1 MSLHRRELLQAAGGV
16 VAGKMLA
23 GNEPATAQPAKS
35 EEFSIDTAFAEFMRD
50 IGGTPQDGGGSVTF
64 TGHDPIVR
72 SRFRTG
78 ACMAIPAM
86 GAGVGAAAIWRE
98 RTGQSQDLNVD
109 LRQAVYAVAPWARL
123 LVEELRE
130 YGMLPGDPLPPE
142 WTWQPTLNDR
152 RLQAPLAIGNP
163 LSFAIFETR
172 DGRRV
177 TPTGL
182 YPQHFIGFL
191 RVVGAAPD
199 TASIAAAIRTFDSAD
214 LEERVGEAG
223 MIMGIHRTQAEW
235 RAHPQ
240 GQAAAATP
248 LVEIVKVGESE
259 PVLWAPNPTQPLSG
273 IRALA
278 CTHVI
283 ASSTVAR
290 NLAGHG
296 AEVLHTARAQSFE
309 HDGIYQDVNIGMRST
324 ILNLKDPEQKRVL
337 QKLLPQADVFIEGFR
352 GRKMEE
358 LGFGVEEVARA
369 HPGTIY
375 CSVRPYGWDGP
386 WKMFAG
392 FDMEALTVSGFT
404 AIEGSGP
411 DRPRF
416 PPTFVMNDYIAG
428 YLGTAGVIAAL
439 RRRAREGGSYHVRVN
454 LVRCAMWFMSLG
466 QLDEAELVDPGRDS
480 GLGPPETIRAMT
492 PYGDYERL
500 APLVK
505 LSRTPTRW
513 REPLL
518 DVRGAARPTWEH

>member
-142 WTWQPTLNDR
+142 WNWQPTLNDR

-199 TASIAAAIRTFDSAD
+199 TASPLPFAPSTAPILRSA
-214 LEERVGEAG
+214 
-223 MIMGIHRTQAEW
+223 
-235 RAHPQ
+235 
-240 GQAAAATP
+240 
-248 LVEIVKVGESE
+248 
-259 PVLWAPNPTQPLSG
+259 
-273 IRALA
+273 
-278 CTHVI
+278 
-283 ASSTVAR
+283 
-290 NLAGHG
+290 
-296 AEVLHTARAQSFE
+296 
-309 HDGIYQDVNIGMRST
+309 
-324 ILNLKDPEQKRVL
+324 
-337 QKLLPQADVFIEGFR
+337 
-352 GRKMEE
+352 
-358 LGFGVEEVARA
+358 
-369 HPGTIY
+369 
-375 CSVRPYGWDGP
+375 
-386 WKMFAG
+386 
-392 FDMEALTVSGFT
+392 
-404 AIEGSGP
+404 
-411 DRPRF
+411 
-416 PPTFVMNDYIAG
+416 
-428 YLGTAGVIAAL
+428 
-439 RRRAREGGSYHVRVN
+439 
-454 LVRCAMWFMSLG
+454 LVR
-466 QLDEAELVDPGRDS
+466 
-480 GLGPPETIRAMT
+480 
-492 PYGDYERL
+492 
-500 APLVK
+500 
-505 LSRTPTRW
+505 
-513 REPLL
+513 
-518 DVRGAARPTWEH
+518 RG

>member
-1 MSLHRRELLQAAGGV
+1 
-16 VAGKMLA
+16 
-23 GNEPATAQPAKS
+23 
-35 EEFSIDTAFAEFMRD
+35 MRD
-50 IGGTPQDGGGSVTF
+50 IGGSAQDAGGSVTF
-64 TGHDPIVR
+64 TGRDPIVR
-72 SRFRTG
+72 SRYRTG
-78 ACMAIPAM
+78 ACMVIPAM
-86 GAGVGAAAIWRE
+86 GEAVGAAAVWRE
-98 RTGQSQDLNVD
+98 RTGQSQDLSVD
-109 LRQAVYAVAPWARL
+109 LRQAVYAVSPWARL
-123 LVEELRE
+123 LVEELRAID
-130 YGMLPGDPLPPE
+130 MLPGDPLPPE
-142 WTWQPTLNDR
+142 WTWQPSLNGR
-152 RLQAPLAIGNP
+152 SLQAPLAIGNP

-182 YPQHFIGFL
+182 YPQHFVGFL
-191 RVVGAAPD
+191 RVAGAAPD
-199 TASIAAAIRTFDSAD
+199 SASIAAAVRTFDSAD

-235 RAHPQ
+235 LAHPQ
-240 GQAAAATP
+240 GKAVAATP
-248 LVEIVKVGESE
+248 LIEIVKVADSE
-259 PVLWAPNPTQPLSG
+259 PVPWAANPAQPLSG

-278 CTHVI
+278 CSHVI

-296 AEVLHTARAQSFE
+296 AEVLHIARDQGFE
-309 HDGIYQDVNIGMRST
+309 HEAIWQDVNVGMRST
-324 ILNLKDPEQKRVL
+324 VLNLKRAEQNRVL
-337 QKLLPQADVFIEGFR
+337 QGLLPNADVFIEGFR

-369 HPGTIY
+369 RPGVVY
-375 CSVRPYGWDGP
+375 CSVRAYGWNGP
-386 WKMFAG
+386 WNKFAG
-392 FDMEALTVSGFT
+392 FDMEGLTVSGFT
-404 AIEGSGP
+404 ATEGSGP

-454 LVRCAMWFMSLG
+454 LTRCAMWFMSLG
-466 QLDEAELVDPGRDS
+466 QVDEAEFENAGPENRLT
-480 GLGPPETIRAMT
+480 PPETIRAVT

-505 LSRTPTRW
+505 MSRTPSRW

-518 DVRGAARPTWEH
+518 DVRGAARPAWET

>member
-1 MSLHRRELLQAAGGV
+1 MIMGRRELLQGTTAVATVAAGFSSTQAQSADV
-16 VAGKMLA
+16 FDI
-23 GNEPATAQPAKS
+23 NAT
-35 EEFSIDTAFAEFMRD
+35 FAEFMGD
-50 IGGTPQDGGGSVTF
+50 LGGSPTDAGGRVTF
-64 TGHDPIVR
+64 TGRDPIVR

-86 GAGVGAAAIWRE
+86 GASVGAAAIWRE
-98 RTGQSQDLNVD
+98 RTGQSQDLSVD
-109 LRQAVYAVAPWARL
+109 LRQAVYSVSPWARL

-130 YGMLPGDPLPPE
+130 LGMLPGDPLPPE
-142 WTWQPTLNDR
+142 WTWQPSLNGR
-152 RLQAPLAIGNP
+152 PLQAPLALGNP

-182 YPQHFIGFL
+182 YPQHFVGFL
-191 RVVGAAPD
+191 RVIDAAPD

-240 GQAAAATP
+240 GQVAAATP

-259 PVLWAPNPTQPLSG
+259 PVPWTPNPTQPLSG

-278 CTHVI
+278 CSHVI

-290 NLAGHG
+290 NLAGQG
-296 AEVLHTARAQSFE
+296 AEVLHVTRAQSFE
-309 HDGIYQDVNIGMRST
+309 HEAIWQDVNIGMRST
-324 ILNLKDPEQKRVL
+324 LLNLKNVEQNRVL
-337 QKLLPQADVFIEGFR
+337 QELLPQADVFIEGFR

-358 LGFGVEEVARA
+358 LGFGVEQVARA
-369 HPGTIY
+369 RPGTIY
-375 CSVRPYGWDGP
+375 CSGRPYGWGGP
-386 WKMFAG
+386 WNMFAG
-392 FDMEALTVSGFT
+392 FDMEALAVTGFT

-416 PPTFVMNDYIAG
+416 PPTFVYNDYIAG
-428 YLGTAGVIAAL
+428 YLATAGVIAAL
-439 RRRAREGGSYHVRVN
+439 RRRAREGGSYHVRVS

-466 QLDEAELVDPGRDS
+466 QVDESELANPGAES
-480 GLGPPETIRAMT
+480 HLGPPETISAAT
-492 PYGDYERL
+492 PYGYYERL

-513 REPLL
+513 RTPLL
-518 DVRGAARPTWEH
+518 DVRGAARPTWET

>member
-1 MSLHRRELLQAAGGV
+1 MMLSRRDVLQAPVGATV
-16 VAGKMLA
+16 LA
-23 GNEPATAQPAKS
+23 ANRPSITQTTS
-35 EEFSIDTAFAEFMRD
+35 SDDFSIDTAFVQLMRS
-50 IGGTPQDGGGSVTF
+50 IGGTPHDGGGSVTF
-64 TGHDPIVR
+64 TGRDPIVR

-109 LRQAVYAVAPWARL
+109 LRQAVYAVSPWARL
-123 LVEELRE
+123 LVEELRDI
-130 YGMLPGDPLPPE
+130 GMLPADPLPAE
-142 WTWQPTLNDR
+142 WTWQPSLNDR
-152 RLQAPLAIGNP
+152 ALQAPLAIGNP
-163 LSFAIFETR
+163 LSFAIYETR
-172 DGRRV
+172 DGRHV

-182 YPQHFIGFL
+182 YPQHFTGFL
-191 RVVGAAPD
+191 RVIDAAPN
-199 TASIAAAIRTFDSAD
+199 TSAIAAAIRTFNSAD

-235 RAHPQ
+235 LAHPQ

-248 LVEIVKVGESE
+248 LVEIVKVGDSD
-259 PVLWAPNPTQPLSG
+259 PVPWTPNPTQPLSG

-290 NLAGHG
+290 NLAGYG
-296 AEVLHTARAQSFE
+296 AEVLHIARNQGFE
-309 HDGIYQDVNIGMRST
+309 HEAIWQDVNVGMRST
-324 ILNLKDPEQKRVL
+324 LLNLRNAEHNRLL
-337 QKLLPQADVFIEGFR
+337 QRLLPQADVFIEGFR
-352 GRKMEE
+352 GRKMDE
-358 LGFGVEEVARA
+358 LGFGVEEVAHAR
-369 HPGTIY
+369 PGSIY
-375 CSVRPYGWDGP
+375 CSVRGYGWEGP

-392 FDMEALTVSGFT
+392 FDMEGLTVSGFT
-404 AIEGSGP
+404 AIEGSGT
-411 DRPRF
+411 DHPRF

-439 RRRAREGGSYHVRVN
+439 RRRAREGGSYHVRVS
-454 LVRCAMWFMSLG
+454 LVRAAMWFMSLG
-466 QLDEAELVDPGRDS
+466 QVDKAELANPGPDS
-480 GLGPPETIRAMT
+480 RLGPPETIRGMT

-513 REPLL
+513 RTPVL
-518 DVRGAARPTWEH
+518 DVRGAAQPTWEA